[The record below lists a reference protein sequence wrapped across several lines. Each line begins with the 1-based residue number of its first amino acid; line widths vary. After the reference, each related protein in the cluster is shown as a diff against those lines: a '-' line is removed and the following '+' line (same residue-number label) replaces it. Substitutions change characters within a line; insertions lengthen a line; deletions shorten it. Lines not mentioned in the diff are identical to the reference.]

1 MLVSVG
7 TVARPTTKD
16 VIVSS
21 SPTLSIHNN
30 DNTDSNGTMQYSISD
45 LSYTICVREEE
56 IQCISFSIKSI
67 ILLHVVCYAFPLF
80 V

>member
-7 TVARPTTKD
+7 TVARPTTKN

-21 SPTLSIHNN
+21 SPTLSIHTN
-30 DNTDSNGTMQYSISD
+30 DNADSNGTVQYSISD
-45 LSYTICVREEE
+45 LRYTICVREGE